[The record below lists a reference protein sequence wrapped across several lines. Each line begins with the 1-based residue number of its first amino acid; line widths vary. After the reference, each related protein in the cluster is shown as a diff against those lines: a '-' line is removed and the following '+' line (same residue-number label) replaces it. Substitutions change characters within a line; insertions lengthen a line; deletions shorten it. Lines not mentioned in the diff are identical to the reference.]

1 MGHDLFLF
9 RKGGIVMK
17 IVKRKVAI
25 VGCGLVGSTTAFS
38 LITQG
43 ICDEVMM
50 IDINKERAYGEML
63 DLQDCIEY
71 LNKNVKVYTGDYS
84 DCGDVDIIVITAGA
98 PPKQGQTRL
107 DTLELSAKI
116 CKSIVDPIMQ
126 SGFDGIFLVISN
138 PVDII
143 SHYVYFLSGLPKN
156 QVIGTGTAI
165 DSARLQNMIAQ
176 IAKVDPRSV
185 HAYSMGEHGD
195 SQMVPWSTVTV
206 AGKPFYDV
214 IADNKELVGDVD
226 LDDLL
231 YKTTQEGW
239 EILNRKGTT
248 YYGIATA
255 CAGIIKAILDDEN
268 RIVPVSTLLEG
279 EYGESNVYAG
289 VPTVLN
295 RMGASDVLEIHMT
308 PGELAR
314 FKESTKL
321 IREYTDKIMAIHRE
335 STKSE

>member
-1 MGHDLFLF
+1 
-9 RKGGIVMK
+9 MK
-17 IVKRKVAI
+17 VTKKKVAI

-50 IDINKERAYGEML
+50 IDINEERAYGEML
-63 DLQDCIEY
+63 DLSDSIEY
-71 LNKNVKVYTGDYS
+71 LNRNVRVRTGSYA
-84 DCGDVDIIVITAGA
+84 DCGDMDIIVITAGA
-98 PPKQGQTRL
+98 PPKQGQSRL

-116 CKSIVDPIMQ
+116 CKSIVNPIMA
-126 SGFDGIFLVISN
+126 SGFDGIFIAVSN

-143 SHYVYFLSGLPKN
+143 SHYVYKLSGLPKN
-156 QVIGTGTAI
+156 QVIGSGTAI
-165 DSARLQNMIAQ
+165 DSARLQNFIGQ
-176 IAKVDPRSV
+176 LTKVDPRSV
-185 HAYSMGEHGD
+185 YAFSMGEHGD

-206 AGKPFYDV
+206 GGKPFYDV
-214 IADNKELVGDVD
+214 IQDNKELVGDVD
-226 LDDLL
+226 LDELV

-255 CAGIIKAILDDEN
+255 CAGIIKAILNDEN
-268 RIVPVSTLLEG
+268 RIIPVSTLLEG
-279 EYGESNVYAG
+279 EYGEKDVYAG

-295 RMGASDVLEIHMT
+295 RLGAADVLEIHMT
-308 PGELAR
+308 PGELSR

-321 IREYTDKIMAIHRE
+321 IREYTNKIMEYDAKLSAE
-335 STKSE
+335 A

>member
-1 MGHDLFLF
+1 
-9 RKGGIVMK
+9 MK
-17 IVKRKVAI
+17 ITNRKVAI

-43 ICDEVMM
+43 ICDEVIM

-63 DLQDCIEY
+63 DLQDSIEY
-71 LNKNVKVYTGDYS
+71 LNRNVKVRTGDYS

-98 PPKQGQTRL
+98 PPKQGQSRL
-107 DTLELSAKI
+107 DTLEMSAKI
-116 CKSIVDPIMQ
+116 CKSIVEPIME
-126 SGFDGIFLVISN
+126 SGFDGIFIVISN

-143 SHYVYFLSGLPKN
+143 THYVQFLSGLPKN

-176 IAKVDPRSV
+176 LVRVDPRSV

-226 LDDLL
+226 LNELV

-255 CAGIIKAILDDEN
+255 CAGIIKAILNDEN

-279 EYGESNVYAG
+279 EYGEKDVYAG
-289 VPTVLN
+289 VPTILN
-295 RMGASDVLEIHMT
+295 RTGASDVLEIHMT

-314 FKESTKL
+314 FKESVQL
-321 IREYTDKIMAIHRE
+321 IREYTGRIIEIH
-335 STKSE
+335 KSL

>member
-1 MGHDLFLF
+1 ME
-9 RKGGIVMK
+9 MK
-17 IVKRKVAI
+17 RNKVAI

-43 ICDEVMM
+43 ICDEVLM

-63 DLQDCIEY
+63 DLADCIEY
-71 LNKNVKVYTGDYS
+71 LNRNVKVRTGEYA
-84 DCGDVDIIVITAGA
+84 DCKDVDIIVITAGA
-98 PPKQGQTRL
+98 PPKQGQSRL
-107 DTLELSAKI
+107 DTLEVSAKI
-116 CKSIVDPIMQ
+116 CKSIVEPIMA
-126 SGFDGIFLVISN
+126 SGFDGIFIVVSN

-143 SHYVYFLSGLPKN
+143 THYVQILSGLPKN

-176 IAKVDPRSV
+176 IAGVDPRSV

-214 IADNKELVGDVD
+214 IQDNKERIGEVD
-226 LDDLL
+226 LDNLV
-231 YKTTQEGW
+231 YKTTQQGW

-255 CAGIIKAILDDEN
+255 CAGVIKAILDDEN

-279 EYGESNVYAG
+279 EYGERDVYAG
-289 VPTVLN
+289 VPTILN
-295 RMGASDVLEIHMT
+295 RTGASDVLEIHMT

-314 FKESTKL
+314 FKESVSL
-321 IREYTDKIMAIHRE
+321 IREYTKKILEVKI
-335 STKSE
+335 

>member
-1 MGHDLFLF
+1 M
-9 RKGGIVMK
+9 IMK
-17 IVKRKVAI
+17 ITNRKVAI

-43 ICDEVMM
+43 ICDEVIM

-63 DLQDCIEY
+63 DLQDSIEY
-71 LNKNVKVYTGDYS
+71 LNRNVKVRTGDYS

-98 PPKQGQTRL
+98 PPKQGQSRL
-107 DTLELSAKI
+107 DTLEMSAKI
-116 CKSIVDPIMQ
+116 CKSIVEPIME
-126 SGFDGIFLVISN
+126 SGFDGIFIVISN

-143 SHYVYFLSGLPKN
+143 THYVQFLSGLPKN

-176 IAKVDPRSV
+176 LVRVDPRSV

-226 LDDLL
+226 LNELV

-255 CAGIIKAILDDEN
+255 CAGVIKAILNDEN

-279 EYGESNVYAG
+279 EYGEKDVYAG
-289 VPTVLN
+289 VPTILN
-295 RMGASDVLEIHMT
+295 RTGASDVLEIHMT

-314 FKESTKL
+314 FKESVQL
-321 IREYTDKIMAIHRE
+321 IREYTGRIMEIH
-335 STKSE
+335 KSL